1 MYQHAD
7 VPVMSFPQCR
17 IMISASYRHASS
29 CCPTSLSPVISCHID
44 VSCPMLVLFPILSHL
59 AHSFDAGI
67 PKQLHHHV
75 LHHTSSCIFPRRT
88 PSFIAPCSLFVLL
101 PSSQSPHL
109 TSSPSYSSPHCTSP
123 LIVPP
128 AIILLIV
135 PVTSSP
141 LPSSPLPSSY
151 PTIACAGGNHS
162 RTSVGHS
169 CAAGSASRNLL
180 CNLFSGS
187 AGVYRPST
195 DRVVRSHALKHAF
208 SALKH
213 AFFALK
219 HPTARV
225 ALANLPCRQVLH
237 AHLNLALSLTLTLIS
252 HCYFVVCA
260 LTSNVSVPNPNPNP
274 RARCLMLISTA
285 TVLKVC
291 SPLANK
297 RCWR

>member
-1 MYQHAD
+1 MQ
-7 VPVMSFPQCR
+7 VSQSNSIIMSFTIPR
-17 IMISASYRHASS
+17 RASS
-29 CCPTSLSPVISCHID
+29 LGVYPFLHCT
-44 VSCPMLVLFPILSHL
+44 LFPL
-59 AHSFDAGI
+59 
-67 PKQLHHHV
+67 
-75 LHHTSSCIFPRRT
+75 RT
-88 PSFIAPCSLFVLL
+88 PPILTIPSSYFFPIVLL
-101 PSSQSPHL
+101 PLLYFSPHR
-109 TSSPSYSSPHCTSP
+109 TSCHHTPHRACNLIAPPLVTPP
-123 LIVPP
+123 LIV
-128 AIILLIV
+128 
-135 PVTSSP
+135 
-141 LPSSPLPSSY
+141 
-151 PTIACAGGNHS
+151 CAGGNHS

>member
-1 MYQHAD
+1 MRCTMYQHAD

-17 IMISASYRHASS
+17 IMISASYRHALS

-75 LHHTSSCIFPRRT
+75 LHHTSSCLFPRCT

-141 LPSSPLPSSY
+141 LASSY
-151 PTIACAGGNHS
+151 PTIVCAGGEPVSGIAAQRVPVAGYPKPS
-162 RTSVGHS
+162 RGDALCIQLHCPHS
-169 CAAGSASRNLL
+169 CTHYQHKAEVMPMPLHCPCCSRPQLVP
-180 CNLFSGS
+180 
-187 AGVYRPST
+187 A
-195 DRVVRSHALKHAF
+195 
-208 SALKH
+208 
-213 AFFALK
+213 
-219 HPTARV
+219 V
-225 ALANLPCRQVLH
+225 A
-237 AHLNLALSLTLTLIS
+237 
-252 HCYFVVCA
+252 
-260 LTSNVSVPNPNPNP
+260 
-274 RARCLMLISTA
+274 
-285 TVLKVC
+285 
-291 SPLANK
+291 
-297 RCWR
+297 

>member
-1 MYQHAD
+1 MRCTMYQHAD

-128 AIILLIV
+128 ATILLIV

-151 PTIACAGGNHS
+151 VQVEITAEPVSGIAAQRAPPRATSYATFSQVLLEFIGRAQIAWCVLMHSNTPSLHSNTPSLHSNTPQLESPS
-162 RTSVGHS
+162 RT
-169 CAAGSASRNLL
+169 C
-180 CNLFSGS
+180 
-187 AGVYRPST
+187 P
-195 DRVVRSHALKHAF
+195 VVR
-208 SALKH
+208 
-213 AFFALK
+213 
-219 HPTARV
+219 
-225 ALANLPCRQVLH
+225 C
-237 AHLNLALSLTLTLIS
+237 
-252 HCYFVVCA
+252 C
-260 LTSNVSVPNPNPNP
+260 
-274 RARCLMLISTA
+274 MLIST
-285 TVLKVC
+285 
-291 SPLANK
+291 
-297 RCWR
+297 

>member
-1 MYQHAD
+1 MVHPHAGTSCTSLHTSSHTHITHSSHTSHD
-7 VPVMSFPQCR
+7 T
-17 IMISASYRHASS
+17 S

-151 PTIACAGGNHS
+151 PTIVCAGGNHS

-169 CAAGSASRNLL
+169 CAAGSS
-180 CNLFSGS
+180 C
-187 AGVYRPST
+187 
-195 DRVVRSHALKHAF
+195 RVPEAE
-208 SALKH
+208 
-213 AFFALK
+213 
-219 HPTARV
+219 
-225 ALANLPCRQVLH
+225 
-237 AHLNLALSLTLTLIS
+237 
-252 HCYFVVCA
+252 
-260 LTSNVSVPNPNPNP
+260 P
-274 RARCLMLISTA
+274 R
-285 TVLKVC
+285 
-291 SPLANK
+291 
-297 RCWR
+297 